1 MGRGCRG
8 VEPAE
13 SRDSMA
19 AASESIA
26 AVVVADDAVGL
37 GEKAEAS
44 LASQRGIKLRFDR
57 QHHLAHC
64 PLGVFSPEA

>member
-1 MGRGCRG
+1 
-8 VEPAE
+8 
-13 SRDSMA
+13 MA